1 MKHAVNAVILGNV
14 PQTVVAIVTHL
25 PVMILLGSTVRGSAV
40 ALLLLIGVMFVVAM
54 GPLVFMIAKQL
65 TAMANVMERL

>member
-1 MKHAVNAVILGNV
+1 
-14 PQTVVAIVTHL
+14 
-25 PVMILLGSTVRGSAV
+25 MILLDSTVRGSAV